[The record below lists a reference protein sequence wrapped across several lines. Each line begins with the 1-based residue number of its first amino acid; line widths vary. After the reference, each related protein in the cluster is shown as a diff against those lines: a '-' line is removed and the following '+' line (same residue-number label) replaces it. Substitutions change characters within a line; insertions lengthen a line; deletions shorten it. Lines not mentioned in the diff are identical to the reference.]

1 MSNSDFVVESF
12 YQYKSDIKST
22 MEMDEFSI
30 ILLVIIFLIIL
41 YAFVGNLLEHNH
53 VSLVI
58 SSGTSF
64 MRLARE

>member
-41 YAFVGNLLEHNH
+41 YAFVGNLLEHYH